1 MKSSL
6 VVVIAAVVSTASAAE
21 IPAGTH
27 LLLRMEHSVSTRTA
41 KVGDGVH
48 LRTSVPISAGGRI
61 VVPIGSYAQGVVSEV
76 KHGKQ
81 AGIQLQLMT
90 LMLPN
95 GEVLSVAPKT
105 SSVESDQDRQGAA
118 ERPFG
123 NYHPGATPLGLAVA
137 GAVAG
142 GQIGARIGL
151 GVGAAVILIS
161 AIAGHRHDVELRQG
175 AAVDVVFDH
184 PAVIEPLNGRIP

>member
-1 MKSSL
+1 MKSLL
-6 VVVIAAVVSTASAAE
+6 VLALTAVVSTASAAE

-48 LRTSVPISAGGRI
+48 LRTSIPLSAGGRI
-61 VVPIGSYAQGVVSEV
+61 VIPIGSYAQGVVSEV

-105 SSVESDQDRQGAA
+105 SSVESDQDRRGAN

-123 NYHPGATPLGLAVA
+123 ASHPGATPLGLAVA
-137 GAVAG
+137 GAIAG

-151 GVGAAVILIS
+151 GAGAAVILIS
-161 AIAGHRHDVELRQG
+161 AIAGHRRDMELRQG
-175 AAVDVVFDH
+175 AAVDVVFDQ
-184 PAVIEPLNGRIP
+184 PAVIEQLNGRIP

>member
-1 MKSSL
+1 MKSLL
-6 VVVIAAVVSTASAAE
+6 VLALTAVVSTVSAAE

-48 LRTSVPISAGGRI
+48 LRTSIPLSAGGRI
-61 VVPIGSYAQGVVSEV
+61 VIPIGSYAQGVVSEV
-76 KHGKQ
+76 KHGRQ
-81 AGIQLQLMT
+81 AAIQLQLMT
-90 LMLPN
+90 LMLPS

-105 SSVESDQDRQGAA
+105 SSVDLDQDRRGAA

-123 NYHPGATPLGLAVA
+123 TYHPGATPLGLALA

-151 GVGAAVILIS
+151 GAGAAVILIS
-161 AIAGHRHDVELRQG
+161 AITGHRHDVELRQG
-175 AAVDVVFDH
+175 SAVDVVFDQST
-184 PAVIEPLNGRIP
+184 VIEPVNRRIP

>member
-1 MKSSL
+1 MKCLL
-6 VVVIAAVVSTASAAE
+6 VLALTAVVSTASAAE

-48 LRTSVPISAGGRI
+48 LRTSVPLSAGGRI
-61 VVPIGSYAQGVVSEV
+61 VIPIGSYAQGVVSEV
-76 KHGKQ
+76 NHGKQ
-81 AGIQLQLMT
+81 AGIQVQLMT
-90 LMLPN
+90 LMLPS

-105 SSVESDQDRQGAA
+105 SSVESDQDRRGAT

-123 NYHPGATPLGLAVA
+123 TYHPGATPLGLAVA
-137 GAVAG
+137 GAIAG

-151 GVGAAVILIS
+151 GAGAAVILIS
-161 AIAGHRHDVELRQG
+161 AIAGHHRDVELRQG

-184 PAVIEPLNGRIP
+184 PAVIESLNGRNP